1 MSGLLWVD
9 KYRPKSLAELDK
21 HPEVTAQLRGLVAT
35 GDFPHLLVYGP
46 PGAGKKTRV
55 MAFLAEKFGAT
66 ALQVK
71 LDHKAVSVTDSKTVE
86 IATLSS
92 PHHVEIN
99 PSDAGPTYD
108 RVIVMN
114 TIRDIASTVPMTSTG
129 QAAGCKVVVLN
140 EVEKLS
146 RGAQQALRRT
156 MEKYVSTCRLVLV
169 CASTSRLIPPLK
181 SRCLS
186 VRVPGHG
193 ADSVAS
199 TCRNVCEKE
208 RIPAPSEAF
217 ATTLAER
224 SGGNLR
230 RGLLMLEAAKMSG
243 SAMSGDGRDIP
254 QPDWI
259 AYVAEI
265 ARDILTDQTPK
276 RLYEVRQKYYELLS
290 QCIPAEMLLR
300 ELVRNLL
307 AFSPPNLR
315 PAIVRAAAKY
325 DHQLKL
331 GSKPIMHLEAFTA
344 HVMAAQK
351 QCNIALA

>member
-1 MSGLLWVD
+1 MLWVD
-9 KYRPKSLAELDK
+9 KHRPKRLDELDK
-21 HPEVTAQLRGLVAT
+21 HPEVTSQLRGLVAT

-55 MAFLAEKFGAT
+55 MAFLAEKFGAS

-99 PSDAGPTYD
+99 PADAGPTYD

-114 TIRDIASTVPMTSTG
+114 TIREIASTVPMTSKG
-129 QAAGCKVVVLN
+129 QAASCKVVILN

-156 MEKYVSTCRLVLV
+156 MEKYVATCRLILI
-169 CASTSRLIPPLK
+169 CTSTSRLIPPLK

-186 VRVPGHG
+186 VRVPGHLP
-193 ADSVAS
+193 AAISEA
-199 TCRNVCEKE
+199 CRAVCQKE
-208 RIPAPSEAF
+208 GVQAPSEPFIA
-217 ATTLAER
+217 TLAER

-230 RGLLMLEAAKMSG
+230 RGMLMLEASKMSG
-243 SAMSGDGRDIP
+243 ANMTGDGRDIP
-254 QPDWI
+254 QPDWVS
-259 AYVAEI
+259 YVAEV

-276 RLYEVRQKYYELLS
+276 RLYEVRQKFYELLS
-290 QCIPAEMLLR
+290 QCIPADLLMR
-300 ELVRNLL
+300 ELVKNLL
-307 AFSPPNLR
+307 SLAQPALR
-315 PAIVRAAAKY
+315 PTIVRAAAKY

-344 HVMAAQK
+344 HVMASQK
-351 QCNIALA
+351 QITIALA